1 MRGLAIATILLLSS
15 SLPSLAEDAGKTA
28 VPTQPQAVP
37 VPQQGTQQPSD
48 QLRDQDER
56 RGDDTPIGRDRRAK
70 NRDDRYDD
78 DRATGR
84 DDRDNRPVGRNWR
97 MDRDGER
104 GDRDWDRRDQYQD
117 RRTYSDDNR
126 GRRRTKT
133 CVEYEN
139 GDEYCRYRD

>member
-1 MRGLAIATILLLSS
+1 MRVLTVATILLLSTS
-15 SLPSLAEDAGKTA
+15 VLSLAEDAGKA
-28 VPTQPQAVP
+28 PASAQPQAAP
-37 VPQQGTQQPSD
+37 AQPQGTPPPLE
-48 QLRDQDER
+48 QLRDQDQR
-56 RGDDTPIGRDRRAK
+56 RGDDAPAGRDLRAK
-70 NRDDRYDD
+70 NRNDRYDD

-84 DDRDNRPVGRNWR
+84 DDRNYRPGDRNWR
-97 MDRDGER
+97 MDRDRER
-104 GDRDWDRRDQYQD
+104 GDHDWDRSDQYQD